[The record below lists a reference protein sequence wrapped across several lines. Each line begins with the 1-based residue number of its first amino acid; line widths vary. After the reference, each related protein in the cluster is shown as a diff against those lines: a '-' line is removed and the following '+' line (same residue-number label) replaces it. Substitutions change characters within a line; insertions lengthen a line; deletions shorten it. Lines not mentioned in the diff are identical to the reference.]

1 MWQAFPALRSLLAI
15 LPRASLARTFRA
27 RLARVA
33 QLRVLPHR
41 IPTAPHYK
49 RAMQYSPIR
58 KERKKENPGP
68 IPSPWVYCPCPA
80 RASHLQNNKKE
91 RK

>member
-49 RAMQYSPIR
+49 RAMQ
-58 KERKKENPGP
+58 KKENPGP
-68 IPSPWVYCPCPA
+68 SPSPWVYCPCPA